1 MILGLKTLI
10 FVPKSKLMAINMIC
24 GGRTIKIHVLQQ
36 IKEKLKEI
44 EGENN

>member
-1 MILGLKTLI
+1 MILGLKPSI
-10 FVPKSKLMAINMIC
+10 IDGDKYDFVEDEQS
-24 GGRTIKIHVLQQ
+24 KIHVLQQ